1 MRLELALMSFH
12 YLNRRRNSNPS
23 PTSTTNPTKNPR
35 SPPPSSSNSSF
46 IPYHPRHQL
55 EKHSVRPSI
64 SINPGRGI
72 PTPPTLVSSPFGGM
86 KGPPL
91 SLCIESWRP
100 EAMRTR
106 TERTMWHCWPPMEL
120 ISLSLFVPGD
130 GIPPRGGRSERIRW
144 RRAKVGNFAAANG
157 IDRQFLSSCL
167 LFSRELFDQAYA
179 QHRPLAAPRAIVT
192 KGDLCP
198 KGGLFDLWFRKI
210 SFQRRNAGYNCKRH
224 RISLLPSRNFSLVI
238 VGEKQSTRI
247 G

>member
-1 MRLELALMSFH
+1 MRLELALMFFH

-86 KGPPL
+86 KGPPF
-91 SLCIESWRP
+91 SLHRKLASWSNADAYR
-100 EAMRTR
+100 AHNVALLATNGAN
-106 TERTMWHCWPPMEL
+106 L
-120 ISLSLFVPGD
+120 SLSLRSRGWNSSSRRKIRTNPMTKRRLVISRPRTAS
-130 GIPPRGGRSERIRW
+130 ISLQLPPLFKRVIRSGL
-144 RRAKVGNFAAANG
+144 RAT
-157 IDRQFLSSCL
+157 S
-167 LFSRELFDQAYA
+167 
-179 QHRPLAAPRAIVT
+179 AAPRAIVT

-198 KGGLFDLWFRKI
+198 KGGLFDLWFRKV
-210 SFQRRNAGYNCKRH
+210 SFQKKERRFQPVTTVKDTECLCYPR
-224 RISLLPSRNFSLVI
+224 VI
-238 VGEKQSTRI
+238 FRS
-247 G
+247 

>member
-91 SLCIESWRP
+91 SFCIESWRP
-100 EAMRTR
+100 EAMRTH

-120 ISLSLFVPGD
+120 ISLS
-130 GIPPRGGRSERIRW
+130 
-144 RRAKVGNFAAANG
+144 
-157 IDRQFLSSCL
+157 
-167 LFSRELFDQAYA
+167 
-179 QHRPLAAPRAIVT
+179 
-192 KGDLCP
+192 
-198 KGGLFDLWFRKI
+198 
-210 SFQRRNAGYNCKRH
+210 SFQGMEFLLVEEDPNESDDEERR
-224 RISLLPSRNFSLVI
+224 LVI
-238 VGEKQSTRI
+238 SRPRTASIDSFSPAASSFQESYSIRLTRNI
-247 G
+247 GHWLLHALS

>member
-1 MRLELALMSFH
+1 MRLELALMFFH

-91 SLCIESWRP
+91 SLHRKLASWSNADAYRAHNVALLATNGANLSLSSFQGMEFLLAEEDPNESDDEERRLVISRP
-100 EAMRTR
+100 RTAS
-106 TERTMWHCWPPMEL
+106 
-120 ISLSLFVPGD
+120 ISLQLPPLFKRV
-130 GIPPRGGRSERIRW
+130 IRSGL
-144 RRAKVGNFAAANG
+144 RAT
-157 IDRQFLSSCL
+157 
-167 LFSRELFDQAYA
+167 
-179 QHRPLAAPRAIVT
+179 LAAPRAIAT

-198 KGGLFDLWFRKI
+198 KGGLFDLWFRKV
-210 SFQRRNAGYNCKRH
+210 SFQKEERFQ
-224 RISLLPSRNFSLVI
+224 L
-238 VGEKQSTRI
+238 
-247 G
+247 

>member
-1 MRLELALMSFH
+1 MRLELALMFFH
-12 YLNRRRNSNPS
+12 YLNRCRNSNPS

-91 SLCIESWRP
+91 SLHRKLASWSNADAYR
-100 EAMRTR
+100 AHNVALLATNGAN
-106 TERTMWHCWPPMEL
+106 L
-120 ISLSLFVPGD
+120 SLSLFVPGD

-157 IDRQFLSSCL
+157 IDRQFLSTCL

-179 QHRPLAAPRAIVT
+179 QHRLLHALSWPRVICVPRV
-192 KGDLCP
+192 GYLI
-198 KGGLFDLWFRKI
+198 FDFERFRFK
-210 SFQRRNAGYNCKRH
+210 RRNADSNR
-224 RISLLPSRNFSLVI
+224 LQL
-238 VGEKQSTRI
+238 
-247 G
+247 